1 MGNGNSGSARLRLEV
16 LPEDELKYEEM
27 ALAPPETMGIMK
39 EEGSDGGAFTT
50 PKLPWPMYILDAWYS
65 PEIAPFMVSN
75 PRGFVKLTPTDI
87 ELLRSQPAAE
97 ACEALALKVQS
108 QIPSIENNPS
118 QLPYFVRL
126 SMCSTKIGTRAKPAH
141 TGIEVVQ
148 QILDS
153 RRCVDSLACPIDH
166 TIWLFEWKASCNV
179 IRELRVFIRG
189 KKVVAIAPYYCA
201 VPLDWLNSSTACAV
215 GESVLDFFELIK
227 DLMPFEDAVM
237 DVLYTEEKTVKLI
250 EFNPIVTSGGGLFS
264 WVDDIEILAGRMNGP
279 PVMRIVHA
287 RD

>member
-1 MGNGNSGSARLRLEV
+1 M
-16 LPEDELKYEEM
+16 
-27 ALAPPETMGIMK
+27 
-39 EEGSDGGAFTT
+39 
-50 PKLPWPMYILDAWYS
+50 
-65 PEIAPFMVSN
+65 
-75 PRGFVKLTPTDI
+75 
-87 ELLRSQPAAE
+87 
-97 ACEALALKVQS
+97 
-108 QIPSIENNPS
+108 
-118 QLPYFVRL
+118 
-126 SMCSTKIGTRAKPAH
+126 
-141 TGIEVVQ
+141 
-148 QILDS
+148 
-153 RRCVDSLACPIDH
+153 
-166 TIWLFEWKASCNV
+166 